1 MQMTTNTNDRS
12 AANRSLSFV
21 KLTGMVAG
29 VAGVGGLA
37 LPSATAGVVY
47 TPLDVTI
54 SSSGTTSF
62 DIEQPPLG
70 ENSDNDPIFTVTAD
84 TVNGVYGTKPTA
96 GNAFSI
102 SVYTNENFAGNV
114 DETDPPVAN
123 LTGYTAGTLLDSPAF
138 VVSTQDSG
146 TDAAPD
152 QPKFQLLSADGL
164 TGDFAVSAGT
174 LYIGFN
180 KSVGS
185 TISNPNDYFH
195 GWIGVEVL
203 STGAEVS
210 AHITGIAIESVPDTP
225 IVAGAV
231 PEPSSVALLA
241 LGSAGLAGY
250 RQRRA

>member
-1 MQMTTNTNDRS
+1 MKMTTDQDDRS
-12 AANRSLSFV
+12 GTGRSFNFA
-21 KLTGMVAG
+21 KLTGIVAG

-37 LPSATAGVVY
+37 MPSANAGIVY

-62 DIEQPPLG
+62 DVEQPPVG
-70 ENSDNDPIFTVTAD
+70 ETSDNDPVFTVAAD

-102 SVYTNENFAGNV
+102 SVYTNEAFSGNV
-114 DETDPPVAN
+114 DATDPPVAS
-123 LTGYTAGTLLDSPAF
+123 LTGYTAGTLLDSPLN
-138 VVSTQDSG
+138 VVSTQDTG

-152 QPKFQLLSADGL
+152 QPKFQLLSDDGL
-164 TGDFAVSAGT
+164 TGDFGVGSGT
-174 LYIGFN
+174 LYIGFE

-185 TISNPNDYFH
+185 TTSNPNDYFH

-203 STGAEVS
+203 SVGSEVS
-210 AHITGIAIESVPDTP
+210 AHISGVALESVPDTP

-231 PEPSSVALLA
+231 PEPSSIALLA

-250 RQRRA
+250 RRRRA